1 MAPLLKYCL
10 LAAAVVLL
18 FCMQVITAE
27 VLCCVCLLLSY
38 SSTLHLQGGPEKEEK
53 NDTVK
58 SLHFPEK
65 LMFSFHF

>member
-38 SSTLHLQGGPEKEEK
+38 SSTLHLQGGPEGGKM
-53 NDTVK
+53 TVK
-58 SLHFPEK
+58 SLHIPEK